1 MIRVLRRMYRGQTT
15 ADFYTQKK
23 WAVIVSGA
31 CLVISFGSLMVKGL
45 NLGIDFQG
53 GVAFEVPAKNG
64 FSVDAAR
71 VVLTAEKL
79 DPSQA
84 KIQVLSTAS
93 EDRVR
98 VQLRDQPADTVE
110 KLQDAFVKKAEV
122 QDGDVSVA
130 TVSASWGRNITT
142 QAVQALLIFFVI
154 VSIYIAWK
162 FEWRMALG
170 ALASIVHDIIIS
182 VGVYS
187 VLGLE
192 VTPATVVAFLTIM
205 GYSLYDTM
213 VIFDKMDENEKRF
226 SGSRTSYG
234 NIVNVSMNQVL
245 MRSLNTN
252 LSSILPVI
260 SLYVLGAKVLG
271 AVTLEEFSVALI
283 VGMVIGTYS
292 SIYVAAPVVGIL
304 KERTPQY
311 VAKRGEIARGQE
323 MAILM
328 ATGAPV
334 SRRVHARAQQTH
346 EGSRSDASSGLDG
359 GTVADTARAAEA
371 LLSHPPR
378 PRKKSR
384 R

>member
-23 WAVIVSGA
+23 WAVVVSGV
-31 CLVISFGSLMVKGL
+31 CLLIAIGSLFTRGL

-64 FSVDAAR
+64 FTVETAR
-71 VVLTAEKL
+71 QVLSAENL

-93 EDRVR
+93 EDRIR
-98 VQLRDQPADTVE
+98 IQLRDQPADTVE
-110 KLQDAFVKKAEV
+110 KLQDALVKKAEV

-130 TVSASWGRNITT
+130 TVSASWGRSITT

-154 VSIYIAWK
+154 VSMYIAWK

-170 ALASIVHDIIIS
+170 ALASIVHDIVIS

-226 SGSRTSYG
+226 AGSRTSYG
-234 NIVNVSMNQVL
+234 NIVNISMNQVL

-252 LSSILPVI
+252 ISSILPVI
-260 SLYVLGAKVLG
+260 SLYVLGAQVLG

-283 VGMVIGTYS
+283 VGMIIGTYS
-292 SIYVAAPVVGIL
+292 SIYVAAPVVGVL

-311 VAKRGEIARGQE
+311 ASKRGEIARGEE
-323 MAILM
+323 MAVLM

-334 SRRVHARAQQTH
+334 SRRVHARAQGTQPG
-346 EGSRSDASSGLDG
+346 EGTAVD
-359 GTVADTARAAEA
+359 TVRVTDSAKAAET

>member
-23 WAVIVSGA
+23 WAV
-31 CLVISFGSLMVKGL
+31 VISGVCLLIAIGSLFTRGL

-64 FSVDAAR
+64 FTVETAR
-71 VVLTAEKL
+71 EVLSAENL

-98 VQLRDQPADTVE
+98 IQLRDQPADTVE
-110 KLQDAFVKKAEV
+110 KLQDALVKKADV

-130 TVSASWGRNITT
+130 TVSASWGRSITT

-154 VSIYIAWK
+154 VSMYIAWK

-170 ALASIVHDIIIS
+170 ALASIVHDIVIS

-226 SGSRTSYG
+226 AGSRTSYG
-234 NIVNVSMNQVL
+234 NIVNISMNQVL

-252 LSSILPVI
+252 ISSILPVI
-260 SLYVLGAKVLG
+260 SLYVLGAQVLG

-283 VGMVIGTYS
+283 VGMIIGTYS
-292 SIYVAAPVVGIL
+292 SIYVAAPVVGVL

-311 VAKRGEIARGQE
+311 ASKRGEIARGEE
-323 MAILM
+323 MAVLM

-334 SRRVHARAQQTH
+334 SRRVHARVQ
-346 EGSRSDASSGLDG
+346 GSQSDESAVG
-359 GTVADTARAAEA
+359 GSVRVTDNAKAAEA

-384 R
+384 K